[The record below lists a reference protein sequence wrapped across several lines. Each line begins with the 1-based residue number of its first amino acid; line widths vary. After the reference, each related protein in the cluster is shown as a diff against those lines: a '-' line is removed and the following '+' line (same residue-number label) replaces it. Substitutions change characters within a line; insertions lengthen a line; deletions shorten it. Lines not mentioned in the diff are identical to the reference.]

1 MDFKG
6 KVVVITGASGGIG
19 ACCALHFAKL
29 SAKLALVGRNEEKL
43 KEIIDHCE
51 NISDYKPLKIIAD
64 ISKEDDNSRI
74 ITETINFF
82 GKIDV
87 LVNNAGIV
95 LMAGLMD
102 DITNY
107 DRISATNIRGT
118 YLLTQRAIP
127 HLIETKGNIVIVSS
141 ILSSVPMPALM
152 PYCMT
157 KAALD
162 MFTKCV
168 ALEMAPK
175 GVRVNS
181 VNPGPVATN
190 LFVAAGVS
198 DDLNKSLYENMKE
211 AMPLRKIAT
220 GDDIANMVVFLASDR
235 ASCITGSFHVMDC
248 GLHLGDPIIRA

>member
-6 KVVVITGASGGIG
+6 KVVLITGASSGIG
-19 ACCALHFAKL
+19 ACCALNFAKL
-29 SAKLALVGRNEEKL
+29 SAKLALVGRNEKKL

-51 NISDYKPLKIIAD
+51 NESGDKPLKIIAD
-64 ISKEDDNSRI
+64 ISIEDDNKRI

-87 LVNNAGIV
+87 LINNAGML

-118 YLLTQRAIP
+118 YLLTQQAVP
-127 HLIETKGNIVIVSS
+127 HLIKTKGNIVIVSS

-190 LFVAAGVS
+190 LFMAAGIS
-198 DDLNKSLYENMKE
+198 DDLNKGLYESMKE
-211 AMPLRKIAT
+211 SIPLRKIAT
-220 GDDIANMVVFLASDR
+220 VEDIANMVVFLASDS
-235 ASCITGSFHVMDC
+235 ASCITGSFHVVDS
-248 GLHLGDPIIRA
+248 GLHLGDPIIHV